1 MWNTKYRRFMQKIL
15 RLMSLFAV
23 ISLLVIACGEDD
35 KQPQQTDKKEISF
48 WHFWSEPYQREAIS
62 KIIADFEKKTGCKVN
77 VTELSWNDGKTKL
90 MAAFN
95 SGTAPDVLEL
105 GSDWVAQFSSSGVLK
120 ELDTLADYSKFIDF
134 TLAPCKWNSKMY
146 AMPWITD
153 TRVMFY
159 NKDLLERAGLDTI
172 APQSIAELMRAAEK
186 INNIK
191 DAYGFG
197 ANGSDQ
203 HRLYKKIIPLMWS
216 HGGRI
221 LDDAGNVVINSKE
234 NVEAFYDYVTLA
246 GFGVQETQKQLDAMF
261 AQGKVGFWF
270 SGAWLL
276 NKIKKE
282 NPTMR
287 FGVALMPSVKAT
299 AGGDLVPGMSF
310 AGGEYIAVNAK
321 TETKYSAEFAKFL
334 TDGKNAIEFCKM
346 IPEAGFP
353 CDKNYFNDDF
363 YKTQE
368 NRLVFAEQLK
378 YAKMTPVHPKWLK
391 MEAILEQAIEQVLYA
406 KKSPEDALA
415 EAHEEIEHIVKKS
428 KARK

>member
-1 MWNTKYRRFMQKIL
+1 MLVVASFII
-15 RLMSLFAV
+15 
-23 ISLLVIACGEDD
+23 ISCGEDD
-35 KQPQQTDKKEISF
+35 KQPQTTQKKEISF
-48 WHFWSEPYQREAIS
+48 WHFWSEPYQREAIA
-62 KIIADFEKKTGCKVN
+62 KLIAKFESQNDCKVN

-120 ELDTLADYSKFIDF
+120 ELDSLADFGKFIDF
-134 TLAPCKWNSKMY
+134 TIAPCKWNEKMY
-146 AMPWITD
+146 ALPWITD

-172 APQSIAELMRAAEK
+172 APQSIADLMRASEK
-186 INNIK
+186 INNIQ

-216 HGGRI
+216 HGGGI
-221 LDDAGNVVINSKE
+221 LDVAGNVVINSKE
-234 NVEAFYDYVTLA
+234 NIEAFYDYVTLA

-287 FGVALMPSVKAT
+287 FGVAMMPSVKAT

-310 AGGEYIAVNAK
+310 AGGEYIAINEKSENPMAVQ
-321 TETKYSAEFAKFL
+321 FAKFL
-334 TDGKNAIEFCKM
+334 TSGENAIEFCKM

-353 CDKNYFNDDF
+353 CDKEYFNDDY
-363 YKTQE
+363 YKTQVY
-368 NRLVFAEQLK
+368 RQVFAEQLK
-378 YAKMTPVHPKWLK
+378 YANMTPVHPKWLK
-391 MEAILEQAIEQVLYA
+391 MEAILENAIEQVLYA

-415 EAHEEIEHIVKKS
+415 EAQEEIEHIVKKA
-428 KARK
+428 KTRR